1 VPLGFGGSHL
11 VLEPASVLEPA
22 PCRIGDLGVCGM
34 AVLASTL
41 DGLAAERLDGDVVSG
56 ADLVE
61 LLVARAR
68 MEAELLRRIRVWDDH
83 RVWSGDGA
91 LSASGWLAHHG
102 GLHPGTARRLV
113 HLAHRLGDAPVTEA
127 ALQAGRL
134 SVDQA
139 TALARASTAPCT
151 VRFQADEQ
159 VLVDQAQALT
169 VPQLQQVVR
178 HWRTRAEAESSE
190 VEVGADP
197 GFEGR
202 HLHASVTWD
211 ATVALDGVLD
221 PDSGAV
227 VLAALDAAIDADRD
241 QSGEDRRSRP
251 QRRVDALALICRHYL
266 DTARLPVTGGE
277 RPHLAVTVD
286 LGTLTTGQGSGRS
299 DHGVTLSAAAARL
312 LACDAAV
319 HPIRIRGSQPLD
331 IGRRTRTVPTA
342 VRRALVVRD
351 GGCRFPGC
359 DRPPAWTDA
368 HHITHWANG
377 GATALANLIL
387 LCRRHHRL
395 LHHGWTLTG
404 TPTKPT
410 FTRPDGTTLPQPR
423 AGPPP

>member
-1 VPLGFGGSHL
+1 MSGLT
-11 VLEPASVLEPA
+11 SVL
-22 PCRIGDLGVCGM
+22 G
-34 AVLASTL
+34 
-41 DGLAAERLDGDVVSG
+41 GLAAERLDGDVVSG

-68 MEAELLRRIRVWDDH
+68 LEAELLRRIRVWDDH
-83 RVWSGDGA
+83 CVWSGDGA
-91 LSASGWLAHHG
+91 LSPSGWLAHHG

-113 HLAHRLGDAPVTEA
+113 YLAHRLGDAPVTEA

-202 HLHASVTWD
+202 QLHASVTWD

-241 QSGEDRRSRP
+241 QSGADTRSRP

-299 DHGVTLSAAAARL
+299 DHGVTLSAATARL

-319 HPIRIRGSQPLD
+319 HPILLRGSQPLD

-368 HHITHWANG
+368 HHITHWADG

-404 TPTKPT
+404 TATKPT
-410 FTRPDGTTLPQPR
+410 FTRPDGTRLER
-423 AGPPP
+423 ARAAPSPSIAQLARAAP

>member
-1 VPLGFGGSHL
+1 
-11 VLEPASVLEPA
+11 
-22 PCRIGDLGVCGM
+22 
-34 AVLASTL
+34 
-41 DGLAAERLDGDVVSG
+41 
-56 ADLVE
+56 
-61 LLVARAR
+61 
-68 MEAELLRRIRVWDDH
+68 
-83 RVWSGDGA
+83 
-91 LSASGWLAHHG
+91 
-102 GLHPGTARRLV
+102 
-113 HLAHRLGDAPVTEA
+113 
-127 ALQAGRL
+127 
-134 SVDQA
+134 
-139 TALARASTAPCT
+139 
-151 VRFQADEQ
+151 
-159 VLVDQAQALT
+159 
-169 VPQLQQVVR
+169 
-178 HWRTRAEAESSE
+178 
-190 VEVGADP
+190 
-197 GFEGR
+197 
-202 HLHASVTWD
+202 
-211 ATVALDGVLD
+211 VALDGVLD

-227 VLAALDAAIDADRD
+227 VLAALDAAIEADRD
-241 QSGEDRRSRP
+241 ASGEDRRSRP

-404 TPTKPT
+404 TATTAT